1 MEEKIVIHGGK
12 PLVGTVTVSGGKNP
26 AVAVI
31 PATLLADDV
40 CVIENLPDINDVH
53 VLCEMMEYLG
63 AKVKFENNT
72 LWVDPRPLHTWRAPT
87 ELVRKMRASN
97 YLMGVLLGRFG
108 KAEVAIP
115 GGCDIGARP
124 MDQHIKGLNA
134 LGVEIELKQ
143 GIYRCQ
149 VDKLRGAE
157 IYLDMPSVGATVNIM
172 LAAARA
178 EGTTIISNAA
188 REPHVVDLA
197 NFLSAMGA
205 RVKGAG
211 TDVIRVQGRPTLRG
225 ARYSILPDQIETGT
239 WMCIAAATQGDITIQ
254 NCVPFHME
262 SVSAKLTEMG
272 MEVEEGDDFLRV
284 RGTGRPRPVHIKT
297 QPYPGFPTDLQQPF
311 TVLLSTCTGTST
323 VLETIYEAR
332 YGHVDHLRRMG
343 ANIRVED
350 RVAIITGVPELWGVP
365 VAATDLRAG
374 AAMIVAGLMADGTTT
389 ISNVKYIDR
398 GYEHIVDK
406 LLELGADIQRVYE

>member
-143 GIYRCQ
+143 GIYRCR

-157 IYLDMPSVGATVNIM
+157 IYLDMPSVGATINIM

-225 ARYSILPDQIETGT
+225 ARYAILPDQIETGT

-374 AAMIVAGLMADGTTT
+374 VAMIVAGLMADGTTT

>member
-31 PATLLADDV
+31 PATLLAADV

-143 GIYRCQ
+143 GIYRCR

>member
-143 GIYRCQ
+143 GIYRCR

>member
-143 GIYRCQ
+143 GIYRCR

-406 LLELGADIQRVYE
+406 LLELGADIHRVYE

>member
-143 GIYRCQ
+143 GIYRCR

-374 AAMIVAGLMADGTTT
+374 AAMIVGGLMADGTTT

-406 LLELGADIQRVYE
+406 LLELGADIHRVYE

>member
-143 GIYRCQ
+143 GIYRCR

-297 QPYPGFPTDLQQPF
+297 QPYPGFPPDLPQPF

-406 LLELGADIQRVYE
+406 LLELGADIHRVYE

>member
-143 GIYRCQ
+143 GIYRCR

-406 LLELGADIQRVYE
+406 LLELGADIQRVHE

>member
-143 GIYRCQ
+143 GIYRCR

-157 IYLDMPSVGATVNIM
+157 IYLDMPSVGATINIM

-225 ARYSILPDQIETGT
+225 ARYAILPDQIETGT

>member
-143 GIYRCQ
+143 GIYRCR

-239 WMCIAAATQGDITIQ
+239 
-254 NCVPFHME
+254 P
-262 SVSAKLTEMG
+262 SA
-272 MEVEEGDDFLRV
+272 
-284 RGTGRPRPVHIKT
+284 
-297 QPYPGFPTDLQQPF
+297 
-311 TVLLSTCTGTST
+311 C
-323 VLETIYEAR
+323 
-332 YGHVDHLRRMG
+332 
-343 ANIRVED
+343 
-350 RVAIITGVPELWGVP
+350 
-365 VAATDLRAG
+365 
-374 AAMIVAGLMADGTTT
+374 
-389 ISNVKYIDR
+389 
-398 GYEHIVDK
+398 
-406 LLELGADIQRVYE
+406 